1 MKKIVGQ
8 EFYHKIQNIVS
19 LVIGEEKLKTDRQIW
34 PTSRITWLG
43 KNSAPSDNDKGSIR
57 PVNRRGQTP
66 KRTETAIRPSKSR
79 NLAGPST
86 ENSFQ
91 STRLLLG
98 YKNLVKNK

>member
-1 MKKIVGQ
+1 M
-8 EFYHKIQNIVS
+8 E
-19 LVIGEEKLKTDRQIW
+19 
-34 PTSRITWLG
+34 
-43 KNSAPSDNDKGSIR
+43 KNSAPSDKDKGSIR

-91 STRLLLG
+91 STRRLRG
-98 YKNLVKNK
+98 YKNLVKTINLQFKCALFILIIRIILADEIRVIRRPR